1 MEVAPEETVQVVD
14 NDVGSKSVMSS
25 IIIKNVLLK
34 DKIVDVLIRENRF
47 ESIGPGLQDDQAQE
61 LDGRNKA
68 IFPSFVNAHTHAA
81 MTLLRGYAD
90 DIELFTWLQDHIWPF
105 ESKLTFHDIYIGAKL
120 ACLEMIKT
128 GTTLFCDMYWH
139 MPATAKAVDEMGIR
153 AALSSVFIDF
163 NDPAKAKQF
172 RSRTRKFFNED
183 HRHPRISYTLG
194 PHGIYTVS
202 RDSLE
207 WVAEF
212 ARENN
217 LLVHIH
223 LSETRKEVQDCL
235 DANGMRPVEYLQ
247 SLDFLGPNIIAC
259 HSIWLSEKEMD
270 ILARH
275 EVKVVHNPV
284 SNMKL
289 GSGVFPFREMSKRG
303 ICIGLGTDGCS
314 SNNNLDMLEEMKVAA
329 LQAKLSSFEG
339 RVLPANLVDMDDR
352 SLLEQLYL
360 DPILF
365 NAGQALEFATLNGA
379 RIFGLD
385 MGKIAPGMLADCILV
400 DLDHY
405 NLIPRHNL
413 VSNLVYSATSECID
427 TTICNG
433 RILMQGRCI
442 PGEEDIIE
450 EMKEWEKE
458 QKNRR

>member
-1 MEVAPEETVQVVD
+1 
-14 NDVGSKSVMSS
+14 MSS
-25 IIIKNVLLK
+25 LLIKDVLLR
-34 DKIVDVLIRENRF
+34 DRIVDVLIQDGRF
-47 ESIGPGLQDDQAQE
+47 SEIAPGLEQPGAQV
-61 LDGRNKA
+61 LDGRDRA
-68 IFPSFVNAHTHAA
+68 ILPSFINAHTHAA

-90 DIELFTWLQDHIWPF
+90 DLELFTWLQDHIWPF
-105 ESKLTFHDIYIGAKL
+105 ESRLTFNDIYIGAKL

-139 MPATAKAVDEMGIR
+139 MPATAKAVEEMGIR

-163 NDPAKAKQF
+163 GDPAKAKQF
-172 RSRTRKFFNED
+172 RSRTRKFFRENPGHE
-183 HRHPRISYTLG
+183 RIIYTLG

-202 RDSLE
+202 RDSLT
-207 WVAEF
+207 WVAQF
-212 ARENN
+212 AREQN

-235 DANGMRPVEYLQ
+235 DAHGVRPVEYLD
-247 SLDFLGPNIIAC
+247 SLGFLGPNIIAC
-259 HSIWLSEKEMD
+259 HGIWLSEKEMD
-270 ILARH
+270 LLAQR

-289 GSGVFPFREMSKRG
+289 GSGVFPFREMSRRE

-329 LQAKLSSFEG
+329 LQAKLSSFEN
-339 RVLPANLVDMDDR
+339 RVLPANMVESGD
-352 SLLEQLYL
+352 SSFLEQLYL
-360 DPILF
+360 DPTLF
-365 NAGQALEFATLNGA
+365 TAGQALDFATSNGA

-400 DLDHY
+400 DLNHY
-405 NLIPRHNL
+405 SLIPRHDL
-413 VSNLVYSATSECID
+413 VSNLVYSASSECID

-433 RILMQGRCI
+433 RVLMQGRKV
-442 PGEEDIIE
+442 PGEDEIIE

-458 QKNRR
+458 MKNRP